1 MRTALTLSILVASV
15 SFGELIPEENPL
27 FQTETVQEIHLY
39 FQQEDFWQIMENN
52 YETETY
58 LEGEFQWEGYH
69 LYDVGVRFKGNSSY
83 MFNPS
88 MKKSFK
94 VDFNVFVEDQ
104 ELLGVS
110 KINLN
115 CNYDDPSFVR
125 EAAAYELCRE
135 IGLPCPRTSF
145 AALYINDVYW
155 GLYTLVEQ
163 FDGTFIEERFG
174 ESEDGN
180 LWKGDN
186 HGSLEFKGWEQED
199 YYEDY
204 ELKTNEEEN
213 DWTAL
218 VNLTEVISGTP
229 ADSVPEA
236 FSDEMDVYTALCL
249 LATDN
254 LMVNL
259 DSYAGRCANYYL
271 YHADRD
277 GRFVFGQWDVN
288 EAWGC
293 FNSWGYSIEQLQSM
307 DIHWTNIE
315 PDENRPLADVL
326 WSIPEYDDVYRG
338 ILLRMDALYANPSIL
353 IPRMEE
359 MRDLIRDWVYMED
372 FPRSLFSPEQ
382 FEEAMYT
389 DVPIGPG
396 RFAPALGT
404 FIENRHEYLVSVLG
418 TWDPVENIIL
428 NELMAGNDSTI
439 ADENGGYDDWIEI
452 VNTGTEPVDLSS
464 FGLTD
469 DMAFPGKY
477 TFPDTVIQPGEYM
490 LVWADKEPE
499 QGALHAEFK
508 LDGDG
513 EEVYLMQGSVM
524 VDHITFPD
532 LSDDDSWG
540 RWPDLEENWAVQAY
554 PTPGAP
560 NTDTP
565 PDEGGWEAG
574 STLSILCP
582 NPVKYGSADVVLT
595 GISGTAE
602 LDFFDVSGRKISTPF
617 QGELSGESTVTL
629 ETEQLPSGVY
639 VLRLAQGGSVTSRLV
654 TIIN

>member
-1 MRTALTLSILVASV
+1 M
-15 SFGELIPEENPL
+15 
-27 FQTETVQEIHLY
+27 
-39 FQQEDFWQIMENN
+39 
-52 YETETY
+52 
-58 LEGEFQWEGYH
+58 
-69 LYDVGVRFKGNSSY
+69 
-83 MFNPS
+83 
-88 MKKSFK
+88 
-94 VDFNVFVEDQ
+94 
-104 ELLGVS
+104 
-110 KINLN
+110 
-115 CNYDDPSFVR
+115 
-125 EAAAYELCRE
+125 
-135 IGLPCPRTSF
+135 
-145 AALYINDVYW
+145 
-155 GLYTLVEQ
+155 EQ

-186 HGSLEFKGWEQED
+186 HGSLEFRGWEQEY

-218 VNLTEVISGTP
+218 VNLTQVINGTP

-540 RWPDLEENWAVQAY
+540 RWPDLEENWSVQAY

-574 STLSILCP
+574 STLSIFCP
-582 NPVKYGSADVVLT
+582 NPVEYGSADVVLN
-595 GISGTAE
+595 GISGMAE
-602 LDFFDVSGRKISTPF
+602 LNFYDVSGRKVSTPF
-617 QGELSGESTVTL
+617 QGELNGVSTVTL
-629 ETEQLPSGVY
+629 ETERLPSGVY
-639 VLRLAQGGSVTSRLV
+639 VLRLTQGGSVTSRLV
-654 TIIN
+654 TIIK